1 MKKPSYI
8 RRDLERK
15 ITKYARTFPAVVLSG
30 PRQSGKSTTL
40 KRLFGSTHQYVTFD
54 DPVIRQKCAEDPKL
68 FLDNLKSHV
77 VFDEIQY
84 VPQILSY
91 LKIAIDED
99 RQKYGR
105 YIITGSQ
112 QYNLIKELG
121 DTLAGR
127 VGLLTLLPFS
137 YGEIISVSRLKKELS
152 VPEKAFIY
160 ACLNGCFPET
170 IVRKGIDISGWY
182 ASYLQTYL
190 ERDVRGLHNVGNL
203 LDFQK
208 FLQLL
213 ASRCSQALN
222 LSSFAND
229 LGIAVNTVKNWLSIL
244 SASQIIF
251 LISPYYRNIGK
262 RVIKNP
268 KIYFSD
274 CGLITYLTGLKTRE
288 HILNGPLAGALFE
301 NYVMSETYKTI
312 TNKGEVPKLF
322 YLRTRKGM
330 EIDLIMEKGSKLYP
344 FEIKLTKSPKS
355 GMVAAFETLRK
366 TSLGIR
372 VAGGK
377 LVCLIR
383 DSLPLTDNAVA
394 INMIDYFTEISAWQ

>member
-1 MKKPSYI
+1 MKKPSYVK
-8 RRDLERK
+8 RELEGK
-15 ITKYARTFPAVVLSG
+15 IAKYARTFPAVVLSG

-137 YGEIISVSRLKKELS
+137 YGEIVRVSRLKKRFF

-160 ACLNGCFPET
+160 SCLNGCFPET
-170 IVRKGIDISGWY
+170 IVRQGIDISGWY
-182 ASYLQTYL
+182 AGYLQTYL

-213 ASRCSQALN
+213 ASRCSQTLN

-229 LGIAVNTVKNWLSIL
+229 LGISVNTVKNWLSIL

-251 LISPYYRNIGK
+251 LLSPYYRNIGK

-274 CGLITYLTGLKTRE
+274 CGLITYLTGLKTKE

-301 NYVMSETYKTI
+301 NYVMSETYKAI
-312 TNKGEVPKLF
+312 ANKGEVPKLF

-330 EIDLIMEKGSKLYP
+330 EIDLIMEKGLNLYP

-355 GMVAAFETLRK
+355 GMVAAFENLYN
-366 TSLGIR
+366 TSLGIKIAR
-372 VAGGK
+372 GK

-383 DSLPLTDNAVA
+383 DSLPLTDNAIA
-394 INMIDYFTEISAWQ
+394 INMLDYFKEISA